1 MRSLLT
7 ALALMATLAT
17 THGYAAEEA
26 KPFVTAKEVDLTH
39 YLPAPPA
46 NDSTQTRDEI
56 AEILRIQKSR
66 TPEQAAAA
74 IADAQ
79 EDVWRFADVMGTKF
93 SADKLPLTSAF
104 FERVAATEGAV
115 VDPAKDFWKRPR
127 PHMLSEQI
135 NPIVKKSK
143 SGSWP
148 SGHATLGYLMAT
160 LLADM
165 VPEKREA
172 LFARASQYA
181 ENRVIA
187 GIHYRSDT
195 IMSRTAAAL
204 IAQKLFESPA
214 FSAEFSASQK
224 ELRNALGYPL
234 Q

>member
-7 ALALMATLAT
+7 AFALLATLAT
-17 THGYAAEEA
+17 AHGYAAEEA
-26 KPFVTAKEVDLTH
+26 KPFVTAKEVDLTR

-46 NDSTQTRDEI
+46 NDSKQTRDEI
-56 AEILRIQKSR
+56 AELLQIQQSR

-74 IADAQ
+74 VADAQ
-79 EDVWRFADVMGTKF
+79 EEVWRFADVMGPKF
-93 SADKLPLTSAF
+93 SADKLPVTSAF
-104 FERVAATEGAV
+104 FERIAATEGAV

-127 PHMLSEQI
+127 PHMISDQI
-135 NPIVKKSK
+135 QPIVKKSK

-165 VPEKREA
+165 VPEKKEA
-172 LFARASQYA
+172 LYARASQYA
-181 ENRVIA
+181 QNRVIA

-195 IMSRTAAAL
+195 VMSRTAAAL
-204 IAQKLFESPA
+204 IAQKLFEST
-214 FSAEFSASQK
+214 EFSTQFAATQK
-224 ELRNALGYPL
+224 ELRTALGYPL

>member
-7 ALALMATLAT
+7 AFVLLTTLAT

-26 KPFVTAKEVDLTH
+26 KPFVTAKEVDLTR

-46 NDSTQTRDEI
+46 NDSKQTQDEI
-56 AEILRIQKSR
+56 AELLQIQKSR

-74 IADAQ
+74 VADAQ
-79 EDVWRFADVMGTKF
+79 EEVWRFADVMGPKF
-93 SADKLPLTSAF
+93 SADKLPVTSAF
-104 FERVAATEGAV
+104 FERIAATEGAV

-127 PHMLSEQI
+127 PHMISDQI
-135 NPIVKKSK
+135 QPIVKKSK

-165 VPEKREA
+165 VPEKKEA
-172 LFARASQYA
+172 LYARASQYA
-181 ENRVIA
+181 QNRVIA

-195 IMSRTAAAL
+195 VMSRTAAAL
-204 IAQKLFESPA
+204 IAQKLFEST
-214 FSAEFSASQK
+214 EFSTQFAATQK
-224 ELRNALGYPL
+224 ELRTALGYPL